1 VHLSGFGVRL
11 SVSADHPLRD
21 NRLMNALSTTNAL
34 APNGFSPKAFVTRL
48 HPAGIAR
55 TLRYPTYQRLALQRA
70 LLPAAGSIVTGVGKL
85 VALGAGAV
93 HGSGGFVAMTAH
105 LVAVV
110 VVAPML
116 GEKGG
121 V

>member
-1 VHLSGFGVRL
+1 
-11 SVSADHPLRD
+11 
-21 NRLMNALSTTNAL
+21 MKALSTNVLT
-34 APNGFSPKAFVTRL
+34 PNGFSSKAFVTRL
-48 HPAGIAR
+48 YPVGIAR

-85 VALGAGAV
+85 VALGAV

-105 LVAVV
+105 IVAVV